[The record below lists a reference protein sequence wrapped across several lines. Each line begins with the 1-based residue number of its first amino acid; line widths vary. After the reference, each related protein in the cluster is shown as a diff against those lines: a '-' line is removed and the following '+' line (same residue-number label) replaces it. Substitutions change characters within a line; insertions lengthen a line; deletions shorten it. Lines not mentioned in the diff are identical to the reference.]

1 MNGQPLIEEFRVMD
15 RTSEEMLKILLEC
28 NGRKEA
34 HVNFS
39 DDIFPP
45 YVQMSV
51 GLELEKLTQYGMIGG
66 LMLFDNGGMLELL
79 PPALSYFEDK
89 EAALERRAKREEE
102 REKNIVNYGN
112 MIYGNVT
119 GSTLTVDNSI
129 HQIERAIEEH
139 GGKDK
144 EELYDILEEVKE
156 LISNI
161 EVSRTIPKQK
171 KLFERI
177 SDHLEKHGWFYGA
190 VVQLLGTAA
199 FKIIGG

>member
-1 MNGQPLIEEFRVMD
+1 MMPRSSLEKQIERQMKQEKQLAEKKRRDAQKRAREDAQAQRKAAIREQASSVVNGQPLIEEFRVMD

-102 REKNIVNYGN
+102 REKNIENYGK

-119 GSTLTVDNSI
+119 GST
-129 HQIERAIEEH
+129 
-139 GGKDK
+139 
-144 EELYDILEEVKE
+144 
-156 LISNI
+156 
-161 EVSRTIPKQK
+161 
-171 KLFERI
+171 
-177 SDHLEKHGWFYGA
+177 
-190 VVQLLGTAA
+190 
-199 FKIIGG
+199 